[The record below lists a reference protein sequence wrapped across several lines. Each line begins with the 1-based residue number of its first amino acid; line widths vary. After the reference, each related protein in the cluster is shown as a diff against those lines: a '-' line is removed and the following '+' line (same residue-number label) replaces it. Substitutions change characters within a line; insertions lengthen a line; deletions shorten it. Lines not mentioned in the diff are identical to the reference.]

1 MKVVVGMYERVWS
14 GEVEGCEVTL
24 DFIEERG
31 LFYYC
36 AKGDGALLSCRLCAD
51 PIDAGVMEGPGVAR
65 QIDTPLI
72 PNGRD
77 GAFLGR
83 FAPYGT
89 PDDIVAGTWLSPAD
103 WPRDRKNMVINELA
117 ERMTRISRVYT
128 NSEKP
133 TEAYLNFALI
143 DCSKRL
149 NAMFGGPDNWP
160 RAAFESLFTAT
171 GYKELALG
179 KSFAYSDPFLLADPR
194 KMPKQVVEQIRKAA
208 TPRWRR
214 ELLSYRDAVVSL
226 CKESRLKNGG
236 NADTFTVLPIVNV
249 AEFIDEIRQSDRI
262 TVDLYADFNSDDVPR
277 AHLGKT
283 AISINDLDAERI
295 RLDLGRASEKHDY
308 YWTMRGEDPSSK
320 LSLSFSTFEL
330 TELVAAIKSCAEWSL
345 FFNHQVHF
353 PDLGYGLDA
362 TGDSDRILLA
372 CGMSEWRSDDAQ
384 EWMAVSLSKSDR
396 LYHIERIDA
405 WDSYEGPEF
414 EVTESNATKT
424 YPSDLIDQIAAD
436 HNGFRETDGV
446 PPFINSRH
454 IARHIALLEYPEAY
468 LPPRQKTPEKTPST
482 AALKDGLARLEEK
495 KAEDKKTPSH
505 DRRPGY
511 FTY

>member
-1 MKVVVGMYERVWS
+1 MYERVWS

-83 FAPYGT
+83 YAPYGT
-89 PDDIVAGTWLSPAD
+89 PDGIVAGTWLSHAD
-103 WPRDRKNMVINELA
+103 WPQDRKRVAVYELA
-117 ERMTRISRVYT
+117 GRMRRIASRYSIDRV
-128 NSEKP
+128 P
-133 TEAYLNFALI
+133 DEAYLNFGLI

-149 NAMFGGPDNWP
+149 NAMFGGPEKWP
-160 RAAFESLFTAT
+160 RAAFELLLTAT

-179 KSFAYSDPFLLADPR
+179 KSFAYSDPYLLADPR
-194 KMPKQVVEQIRKAA
+194 KMPRQVIEQIRKAA
-208 TPRWRR
+208 TPSLRH

-226 CKESRLKNGG
+226 CKESRMKYGG
-236 NADTFTVLPIVNV
+236 NADTFTVLPFVNV

-262 TVDLYADFNSDDVPR
+262 CVDLYADFDGDAVPK
-277 AHLGKT
+277 ANLGQT
-283 AISINDLDAERI
+283 AITLNDIDAEKI
-295 RLDLGRASEKHDY
+295 RLNLDRAREKRNY
-308 YWTMRGEDPSSK
+308 YWSRRGENSSSK
-320 LSLSFSTFEL
+320 LNLSTFTFEL
-330 TELVAAIKSCAEWSL
+330 TELVAAIKSCADWSL
-345 FFNHQVHF
+345 FSNHMVHF
-353 PDLGYGLDA
+353 PDLGYDLDA
-362 TGDSDRILLA
+362 SGDSDRILLA

-405 WDSYEGPEF
+405 WDSYEGPEI
-414 EVTESNATKT
+414 EVTESSAAKI

-454 IARHIALLEYPEAY
+454 IARHITLLEYPEAY
-468 LPPRQKTPEKTPST
+468 LPPKQKTPEKTPGT
-482 AALKDGLARLEEK
+482 AALKEGLAKLEK
-495 KAEDKKTPSH
+495 KAETKKTPSH
-505 DRRPGY
+505 NKRPGY

>member
-1 MKVVVGMYERVWS
+1 MKAVVGMYERVWS
-14 GEVEGCEVTL
+14 GEVKGCEVTL

-36 AKGDGALLSCRLCAD
+36 AKRDGALLSCRLCAD
-51 PIDAGVMEGPGVAR
+51 PIDAGVVEGPGVAR

-103 WPRDRKNMVINELA
+103 WPRDRKNIVVNELA

-128 NSEKP
+128 NGEKP
-133 TEAYLNFALI
+133 AEAYLNFGLI

-160 RAAFESLFTAT
+160 RAAFESLFTTT
-171 GYKELALG
+171 GYKEIALG
-179 KSFAYSDPFLLADPR
+179 KSLSYSDPYLLADPH
-194 KMPKQVVEQIRKAA
+194 KMPKQVVDQIRRAA
-208 TPRWRR
+208 TPGCQG

-226 CKESRLKNGG
+226 CKQSRLENGG
-236 NADTFTVLPIVNV
+236 NADTFTVLPFVNI

-262 TVDLYADFNSDDVPR
+262 TVDLYADFNGVEVPMM
-277 AHLGKT
+277 HLGKT
-283 AISINDLDAERI
+283 AVSLDSLDAEKI
-295 RLDLGRASEKHDY
+295 RLDLDRASEKHKY
-308 YWTMRGEDPSSK
+308 YWSMRGEDPSSK
-320 LSLSFSTFEL
+320 LNLSFSTFEL
-330 TELVAAIKSCAEWSL
+330 TELVAAIKSSADWSL
-345 FFNHQVHF
+345 FFNHQIHF
-353 PDLGYGLDA
+353 PSLGYDLDA
-362 TGDSDRILLA
+362 NGDSDRILLA

-414 EVTESNATKT
+414 EVTESSATKT

-454 IARHIALLEYPEAY
+454 IARHIALLGYPEAY
-468 LPPRQKTPEKTPST
+468 LPPKQKTPEKTPGT
-482 AALKDGLARLEEK
+482 AALKEGLAKLEK
-495 KAEDKKTPSH
+495 KAEDKKTPNH
-505 DRRPGY
+505 NRRPGY

>member
-1 MKVVVGMYERVWS
+1 MKDVVGMYERVWS

-36 AKGDGALLSCRLCAD
+36 AKRDGALLSCRLCAD

-65 QIDTPLI
+65 QINTPLI

-77 GAFLGR
+77 GAFLVR

-103 WPRDRKNMVINELA
+103 WPRDRKNMTIDELA
-117 ERMTRISRVYT
+117 ERMTQISGVYT
-128 NSEKP
+128 NGEKP

-160 RAAFESLFTAT
+160 RSAFESLFTTT
-171 GYKELALG
+171 GYKEIALG
-179 KSFAYSDPFLLADPR
+179 KSFSYSDPYLLADPR
-194 KMPKQVVEQIRKAA
+194 KIPGQVVEQIRRAA
-208 TPRWRR
+208 TPRGQR

-226 CKESRLKNGG
+226 CRQSRLENGG
-236 NADTFTVLPIVNV
+236 NAEMLTVLPFVNV

-262 TVDLYADFNSDDVPR
+262 TVDLLADFNGDDVPR

-283 AISINDLDAERI
+283 TVSLNDLDAEKI
-295 RLDLGRASEKHDY
+295 RLNLDRASEKHDY
-308 YWTMRGEDPSSK
+308 YWTMRSEEFSSN
-320 LSLSFSTFEL
+320 LNLSFSTFEL
-330 TELVAAIKSCAEWSL
+330 TELVAAIKSCADWSL
-345 FFNHQVHF
+345 FSNHMVHF
-353 PDLGYGLDA
+353 PDLGYDLDA
-362 TGDSDRILLA
+362 NGNSDRVLLA

-384 EWMAVSLSKSDR
+384 EWMAVSRSKSDR

-414 EVTESNATKT
+414 EVTESYATKT

-446 PPFINSRH
+446 PPFIN
-454 IARHIALLEYPEAY
+454 ARYATQLEHLREVYP
-468 LPPRQKTPEKTPST
+468 PKHKVPENTPST
-482 AALKDGLARLEEK
+482 AALKDVLAKFEGK
-495 KAEDKKTPSH
+495 KAENKKTASH
-505 DRRPGY
+505 NRRPGY

>member
-1 MKVVVGMYERVWS
+1 MKVVVGMYEKVWS
-14 GEVEGCEVTL
+14 GDVDGYEISL
-24 DFIEERG
+24 DFIEHRG
-31 LFYYC
+31 LFRYT
-36 AKGDGALLSCRLCAD
+36 AKKDGVLINDRLCAD
-51 PIDAGVMEGPGVAR
+51 PVDAGLMEAADAKLNGETPPVPDASLISFEGV
-65 QIDTPLI
+65 LSK
-72 PNGRD
+72 
-77 GAFLGR
+77 F
-83 FAPYGT
+83 GT
-89 PDDIVAGTWLSPAD
+89 PEDIVGGTWLSPSD
-103 WPRDRKNMVINELA
+103 WPQDRKRAAVDELTG
-117 ERMTRISRVYT
+117 RMNRIASRYSIDRV
-128 NSEKP
+128 P
-133 TEAYLNFALI
+133 DEAYLNFGLI

-171 GYKELALG
+171 GYKELAVG

-226 CKESRLKNGG
+226 CKESRMKNGG

-249 AEFIDEIRQSDRI
+249 AEFIDEIRHSDRI
-262 TVDLYADFNSDDVPR
+262 TVDLYADFNGDDVPIK
-277 AHLGKT
+277 HLGKT
-283 AISINDLDAERI
+283 AVSLNSLDAERI
-295 RLDLGRASEKHDY
+295 RISLNRASEKHGY
-308 YWTMRGEDPSSK
+308 YWSMRGEDPSSK
-320 LSLSFSTFEL
+320 LNLSFSTFEL
-330 TELVAAIKSCAEWSL
+330 TELVAAIKSCADWNL

-353 PDLGYGLDA
+353 PDLGYSLDA
-362 TGDSDRILLA
+362 NGDSDRILLA

-384 EWMAVSLSKSDR
+384 EWMAVSRSKSDR

-414 EVTESNATKT
+414 EVTESSATKI

-436 HNGFRETDGV
+436 HNEFRETDGV
-446 PPFINSRH
+446 PPFIN
-454 IARHIALLEYPEAY
+454 ARYAAQLEHLREVYP
-468 LPPRQKTPEKTPST
+468 LRQKTPENTPST

-505 DRRPGY
+505 NRRPGY

>member
-1 MKVVVGMYERVWS
+1 MKAVVGMYEKVWS

-36 AKGDGALLSCRLCAD
+36 AKRDGALLSCRLCAD

-65 QIDTPLI
+65 QINTPLI
-72 PNGRD
+72 PNARD

-89 PDDIVAGTWLSPAD
+89 PDEIVGGTWLSPAD
-103 WPRDRKNMVINELA
+103 WPQDRKRVAVYELA
-117 ERMTRISRVYT
+117 RRMNRIASRYSIGRV
-128 NSEKP
+128 P
-133 TEAYLNFALI
+133 DEAYLNFGLI

-149 NAMFGGPDNWP
+149 NAMFGGPEKWP
-160 RAAFESLFTAT
+160 RAAFELLLTAT

-179 KSFAYSDPFLLADPR
+179 KSFAYSDPYLLADPR

-208 TPRWRR
+208 TPSMRY

-226 CKESRLKNGG
+226 CKESRMKYGG
-236 NADTFTVLPIVNV
+236 NADTFTVLPFVNV
-249 AEFIDEIRQSDRI
+249 DEFIDEIRQSDRI
-262 TVDLYADFNSDDVPR
+262 FVDLYADFDGDAVPK
-277 AHLGKT
+277 AHLGQT
-283 AISINDLDAERI
+283 AITLNDIDAEKI
-295 RLDLGRASEKHDY
+295 RLDLDRAREKRNY
-308 YWTMRGEDPSSK
+308 YWSRRGENPSTK
-320 LSLSFSTFEL
+320 LDLSTSWFEL
-330 TELVAAIKSCAEWSL
+330 TELVAAIKSCADWSL
-345 FFNHQVHF
+345 FSNHMVHF
-353 PDLGYGLDA
+353 PDLGYDLDA
-362 TGDSDRILLA
+362 NGNSDRILLA

-384 EWMAVSLSKSDR
+384 EWMAISRSKSDR

-414 EVTESNATKT
+414 EVTESYATKT

-446 PPFINSRH
+446 PPFIN
-454 IARHIALLEYPEAY
+454 ARYAAQLEHLHDVYP
-468 LPPRQKTPEKTPST
+468 LKQKFQENTPST
-482 AALKDGLARLEEK
+482 ASLKDGLAKLEGRKTEN
-495 KAEDKKTPSH
+495 KKTASH
-505 DRRPGY
+505 NRRPGY